1 MSRGTWI
8 VLGVVVVIVAVVTL
22 IAALRVVF
30 RLVAVKRSLGELG
43 ASGKFAFW
51 GALAYLVFPIDIL
64 PDPIYLD
71 DWAVLGG
78 ALFFLTR
85 LLRKQESLRG
95 ALPHAR
101 RVAEHMSARQ
111 RRRSGV

>member
-1 MSRGTWI
+1 MSRDTWI
-8 VLGVVVVIVAVVTL
+8 LIGVVVVIVAVITL
-22 IAALRVVF
+22 AAAIRLVF
-30 RLVAVKRSLGELG
+30 RLVSVKRSLGELG
-43 ASGKFAFW
+43 AGGKWAFW

-71 DWAVLGG
+71 DWAVLSG

-95 ALPHAR
+95 AVPHAR
-101 RVAEHMSARQ
+101 RIVEHVSARQ
-111 RRRSGV
+111 RRRSDV